1 MCNDNILQNMN
12 VNECIK
18 SHLVSFILTMYNDP
32 LLSRKSIQMILT
44 NVFSLF
50 NNYLLPN
57 LKYKLDTQLSLSTE
71 HTNILDQINEIFA
84 TFTNPFDEFS
94 TEYKR
99 LKFLENY
106 RFYFPPESYI
116 IGQAKIAKNVKN
128 RIVDN
133 VIDVTG
139 RHILLRNTLKS
150 ILEIPGML
158 NEIKHLY
165 ASDVQLN
172 DCKLT
177 GIKDL
182 SIWNRLNGYD
192 TCTNMSVDVM
202 HDVYEGVCV
211 YVMTSILQYF
221 IFDLKTFTLNTLNF
235 RIRVFDYGRLESS
248 NDRSENFFL
257 VFKLF
262 ATDFD
267 YHFFGYE
274 VNKSI
279 QMYIISYDD
288 AVHPEQCFLF
298 IDQYNFFVN
307 ENDQIEF
314 VSTGNQPQTFTD
326 SLQDATIQSFQEND
340 IFDDD
345 ITSGNLS
352 ENKLNDS
359 DYSEE

>member
-1 MCNDNILQNMN
+1 MHNFLGYIMKCFKCFLTFTEANHLILHLKHNHLLRSTDTYLCITDSCHRYYSSVNSFRKHLSIYHKNKNICIKFDEYKANATNVINDNKDERINPQYEREIENAKIESTYQDLSSMCNDNILQNMN

-158 NEIKHLY
+158 NEIK
-165 ASDVQLN
+165 
-172 DCKLT
+172 K
-177 GIKDL
+177 
-182 SIWNRLNGYD
+182 
-192 TCTNMSVDVM
+192 
-202 HDVYEGVCV
+202 
-211 YVMTSILQYF
+211 
-221 IFDLKTFTLNTLNF
+221 
-235 RIRVFDYGRLESS
+235 
-248 NDRSENFFL
+248 
-257 VFKLF
+257 
-262 ATDFD
+262 
-267 YHFFGYE
+267 
-274 VNKSI
+274 
-279 QMYIISYDD
+279 YI
-288 AVHPEQCFLF
+288 
-298 IDQYNFFVN
+298 
-307 ENDQIEF
+307 
-314 VSTGNQPQTFTD
+314 
-326 SLQDATIQSFQEND
+326 
-340 IFDDD
+340 
-345 ITSGNLS
+345 
-352 ENKLNDS
+352 
-359 DYSEE
+359 